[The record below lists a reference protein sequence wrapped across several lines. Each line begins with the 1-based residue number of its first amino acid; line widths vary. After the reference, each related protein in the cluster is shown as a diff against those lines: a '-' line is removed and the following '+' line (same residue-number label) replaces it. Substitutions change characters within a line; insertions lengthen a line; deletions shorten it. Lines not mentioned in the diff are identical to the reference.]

1 MIRLPT
7 KKIVARSALSA
18 LLVGVLL
25 ALCSAPALAETFTV
39 KNTKNGGPGSQR
51 RAIQK
56 ATAPTGTP
64 ASPVAPTRRRWGRR

>member
-39 KNTKNGGPGSQR
+39 KNTKNGGPARCAARSR
-51 RAIQK
+51 R
-56 ATAPTGTP
+56 PTPRLART
-64 ASPVAPTRRRWGRR
+64 